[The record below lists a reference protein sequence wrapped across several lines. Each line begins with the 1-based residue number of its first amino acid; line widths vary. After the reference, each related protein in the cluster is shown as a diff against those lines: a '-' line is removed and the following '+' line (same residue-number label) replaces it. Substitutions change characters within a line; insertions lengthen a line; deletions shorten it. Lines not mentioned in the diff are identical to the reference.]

1 MRYRFW
7 NNNSLTKESRERA
20 DTQVIGT
27 ANSKRIEKDKVI
39 LRLAEYS
46 GPGDDQNPNDPATF
60 QIPLRQILTAQRALW
75 QYGQKAFHDS
85 IGKFSAA

>member
-1 MRYRFW
+1 MRYKFW

-46 GPGDDQNPNDPATF
+46 GKYQCP
-60 QIPLRQILTAQRALW
+60 I
-75 QYGQKAFHDS
+75 
-85 IGKFSAA
+85 AA